1 MRYSA
6 VDFAYEVILMSERLR
21 ELELEVEHLRKYKEK
36 YDLLLSDTLA
46 HNERMAFNVL
56 KIVAT
61 PGVVE
66 AMKSNQKNG

>member
-6 VDFAYEVILMSERLR
+6 VDFAYEVIQMSERLR
-21 ELELEVEHLRKYKEK
+21 ELELEVEHLREYKEK

-56 KIVAT
+56 EIVAT